1 MHGPSDLVKIFS
13 KFESF
18 QSHRKDINSCN
29 LELRYE
35 YLNSMSQ
42 RIWQEAGVFI
52 AKNCEAEDEAL
63 EAVATKFKEAKKI
76 NTDYVIDSDDDVLS
90 ENGIETN
97 RDKDIDLN

>member
-1 MHGPSDLVKIFS
+1 
-13 KFESF
+13 
-18 QSHRKDINSCN
+18 
-29 LELRYE
+29 
-35 YLNSMSQ
+35 MSQ

-90 ENGIETN
+90 EN
-97 RDKDIDLN
+97 DIGLFFSPAFCNIAMKLSTPFFSINLSL